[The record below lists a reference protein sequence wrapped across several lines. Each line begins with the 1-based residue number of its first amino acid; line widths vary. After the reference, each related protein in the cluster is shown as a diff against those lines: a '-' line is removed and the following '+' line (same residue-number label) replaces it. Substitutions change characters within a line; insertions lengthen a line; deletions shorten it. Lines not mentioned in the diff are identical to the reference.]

1 MGVEL
6 MLDFVAIRKSKY
18 TKMLETMLNYILVSD
33 INTMNFQ
40 RTGVR
45 CIDLYYVCWFSENV
59 ISYSDLMKAGIV
71 LKYRNMIVDNTAVIK
86 KRGKDFNKEI
96 NWNKYKKIVGVA
108 FKSEKDTWTSNLI
121 AKLLNYVV
129 FTDIAANDF
138 GDFKDYID
146 YLYSMVG
153 ISYYD
158 ITELGI
164 K

>member
-1 MGVEL
+1 MEGDL

-18 TKMLETMLNYILVSD
+18 TKMLETLLNYILVSD
-33 INTMNFQ
+33 INTLDFQ

-59 ISYSDLMKAGIV
+59 ISYSDLMKAGVV
-71 LKYRNMIVDNTAVIK
+71 LRYRNMVVDNTAIIE
-86 KRGKDFNKEI
+86 KRGKEIHKEI
-96 NWNKYKKIVGVA
+96 NWNRHKKIVGVA
-108 FKSEKDTWTSNLI
+108 FQSEKNTWTTNLI

-129 FTDIAANDF
+129 FTDMEGNDF

-153 ISYYD
+153 ISYFD

>member
-1 MGVEL
+1 
-6 MLDFVAIRKSKY
+6 MLDFVATRTSRY
-18 TKMLETMLNYILVSD
+18 TKMLETLLNYILVSD
-33 INTMNFQ
+33 INTLDFQ

-59 ISYSDLMKAGIV
+59 ISYSDLMKAGVV
-71 LKYRNMIVDNTAVIK
+71 LRYRNMVVDNVKIVE
-86 KRGKDFNKEI
+86 KRGKDIHKEI
-96 NWNKYKKIVGVA
+96 NWNRHKKIVGVA
-108 FKSEKDTWTSNLI
+108 FQSEKNTWTTNLI

-129 FTDIAANDF
+129 FTDMEGNDF

-153 ISYYD
+153 ISYFD
-158 ITELGI
+158 ITGLGI

>member
-18 TKMLETMLNYILVSD
+18 TKMLETLLNYILVSD

-86 KRGKDFNKEI
+86 KRGKDIHKEI

-108 FKSEKDTWTSNLI
+108 FKSEKDTWTTNLI

-129 FTDIAANDF
+129 FTDVAGNDF

-146 YLYSMVG
+146 YLYSMIG
-153 ISYYD
+153 ISYSD
-158 ITELGI
+158 INKLGI

>member
-1 MGVEL
+1 MEGEL

-18 TKMLETMLNYILVSD
+18 TKMLETLLNYILVSD
-33 INTMNFQ
+33 INTMDFQ

-59 ISYSDLMKAGIV
+59 ISYSDLVKAGII
-71 LKYRNMIVDNTAVIK
+71 LKYRNMVVDNTAVIE
-86 KRGKDFNKEI
+86 KRGKDIHKEI
-96 NWNKYKKIVGVA
+96 NWNRFKRIVGVA

-129 FTDIAANDF
+129 FTDVAGNDF

-146 YLYSMVG
+146 YLYSMLG
-153 ISYYD
+153 ISYSD
-158 ITELGI
+158 IIELGI